1 MQSVLVDGLP
11 FQFPDDWQV
20 TKLDD
25 SPFYRNHFSKMW
37 DHIKAV
43 DLGAIDG
50 DTLWLIEAKD
60 YRAHP
65 QPKSKDL
72 IASVGKKVRDSLAC
86 LMVAQHNAHDLQ
98 HQRFA
103 KKACRCQRIHVV
115 FHLEQPNVE
124 RQPLATFGSRRN
136 TRSQQQALRQLIRP
150 IDPHARVISAQ
161 RSYPLPWQLQAPPSS

>member
-1 MQSVLVDGLP
+1 MQNVLVDGLP
-11 FQFPDDWQV
+11 FQFPDDWHV

-25 SPFYRNHFSKMW
+25 WPFYRNHFRKMW

-72 IASVGKKVRDSLAC
+72 IASVAKKVADSLAC
-86 LMVAQHNAHDLQ
+86 LMAAQHNAHDLH

-103 KKACRCQRIHVV
+103 KKACCSQRVHVV
-115 FHLEQPNVE
+115 FHLEQSIAQQ
-124 RQPLATFGSRRN
+124 RHLTTFRTTRSTRS

-150 IDPHARVISAQ
+150 IDPRARVISAQ
-161 RSYPLPWQLQAPPSS
+161 RCYPLQ

>member
-1 MQSVLVDGLP
+1 MQNVLVDGLP
-11 FQFPDDWQV
+11 FQFPDDWHV

-25 SPFYRNHFSKMW
+25 WPFYRNHFRKMW

-72 IASVGKKVRDSLAC
+72 IASVGKKVADSLAC
-86 LMVAQHNAHDLQ
+86 LMAAQHNAHDLH

-103 KKACRCQRIHVV
+103 KKACCCQRVHVV
-115 FHLEQPNVE
+115 FHLEQSIAQQ
-124 RQPLATFGSRRN
+124 RHLTTFRTTRS

-150 IDPHARVISAQ
+150 IDPRARVISAQ
-161 RSYPLPWQLQAPPSS
+161 RSYPLQ